1 MTGVLIVSGT
11 DTGIGKTVA
20 AAGIAAALDAFY
32 WKPVQA
38 GTGDETDSETA
49 GRLGVPTERILSEA
63 YRLPMP
69 ASPHLAAQ
77 HDGLEINPE
86 RLALPSQRPLVV
98 EGAGGLMV
106 PLRAAPRWLMIDQFA
121 AWRAPVLLV
130 ARTALGTINHSLL
143 SIEALR
149 KRGIPIAGLLFVGEP
164 HEENER
170 VIPALAGVANLGR
183 SPSRD
188 PLNARSLAASVKV
201 LDLATL
207 RAVMGLA
214 P

>member
-183 SPSRD
+183 IPSLD